1 MSICRGERTY
11 SVVKLWKETQYNELL
26 LFNVADFMPIFNLPI
41 WREGTPHQV
50 MRGTV
55 PDMEKHRER
64 VEAADVDFPIVISR
78 FVLKAVHDHYM
89 QIYFKGGR
97 YDVLD
102 GVHRLYKQLRD
113 KKPFIYVVMA
123 TREQI
128 EAAGY

>member
-11 SVVKLWKETQYNELL
+11 SVVKLWKETQHNELL
-26 LFNVADFMPIFNLPI
+26 LFNIEDFTPVFNLSI
-41 WREGTPHQV
+41 WKEGTPHQV
-50 MRGTV
+50 MRGV
-55 PDMEKHRER
+55 VSDVEHHRER
-64 VEAADVDFPIVISR
+64 VEAANVDFPIVISR
-78 FVLKAVHDHYM
+78 FVLKDIHPHYM

-113 KKPFIYVVMA
+113 RKPFIYAVMA

-128 EAAGY
+128 EAAEY